1 MKIRPEVVQA
11 IGAHAR
17 REWPRECCG
26 ILLGSAGELVEAVAA
41 ENVAAEPARS
51 VRGVAGRPYRADQT
65 MSRAA
70 AGEGGLTVVGVYHSH
85 PQSAPVPSPTDL
97 DQAYEEYVYL
107 IAGPADDSAPLEIR
121 AYRLSGDRFVEVQL
135 TMTGGPEG
143 PPLRSEDAVEGP
155 SLRSEDAVE
164 GPPVRPDD
172 SR

>member
-11 IGAHAR
+11 IRAHAR

-51 VRGVAGRPYRADQT
+51 YEVSPVDHIAQIRRCRD
-65 MSRAA
+65 AA

-97 DQAYEEYVYL
+97 GQAYEEYVYL
-107 IAGPADDSAPLEIR
+107 IAGPADDSMPLEIR
-121 AYRLSGDRFVEVQL
+121 AYRLSGDRFVDVQL

-143 PPLRSEDAVEGP
+143 PPLRSEHAVEGP
-155 SLRSEDAVE
+155 PLPSEDAVE

-172 SR
+172 AV